1 MYEQNVTLASSRLLL
16 FVAYPDKDNTVHQLV
31 TKIRDTVQLGDQEL
45 ATARN
50 A

>member
-1 MYEQNVTLASSRLLL
+1 MFIDVSEVRTA
-16 FVAYPDKDNTVHQLV
+16 FI
-31 TKIRDTVQLGDQEL
+31 IRAMMEAVQLGDQEL

>member
-1 MYEQNVTLASSRLLL
+1 VNIARCSSLKYTDVSDVRTASIIRVMSKP
-16 FVAYPDKDNTVHQLV
+16 YPCGMS
-31 TKIRDTVQLGDQEL
+31 VQLGDQEL

>member
-1 MYEQNVTLASSRLLL
+1 MKHIFGLMLR
-16 FVAYPDKDNTVHQLV
+16 NTDDMHVSKRGLRMEVDITARRTQ
-31 TKIRDTVQLGDQEL
+31 DVQLGDQEL

>member
-1 MYEQNVTLASSRLLL
+1 M
-16 FVAYPDKDNTVHQLV
+16 V
-31 TKIRDTVQLGDQEL
+31 TKWVWIVVDGDEYGGGIFFRDIRAVQLGDQEL